1 MEVVKVG
8 DIFEFTIIALDKDRR
23 RISLSLKSDAAER
36 AGQSASMRTA
46 SKNGGENSN
55 AGGGRRIVVVKKGEK
70 RDHSNFNGDKK
81 RPLQMNE
88 NRRKGEKFNRSE
100 RNDDGMTYNP
110 FADLLK
116 R

>member
-1 MEVVKVG
+1 M
-8 DIFEFTIIALDKDRR
+8 
-23 RISLSLKSDAAER
+23 
-36 AGQSASMRTA
+36 
-46 SKNGGENSN
+46 
-55 AGGGRRIVVVKKGEK
+55 VVKKGEK

-100 RNDDGMTYNP
+100 RNDDGLTYNP